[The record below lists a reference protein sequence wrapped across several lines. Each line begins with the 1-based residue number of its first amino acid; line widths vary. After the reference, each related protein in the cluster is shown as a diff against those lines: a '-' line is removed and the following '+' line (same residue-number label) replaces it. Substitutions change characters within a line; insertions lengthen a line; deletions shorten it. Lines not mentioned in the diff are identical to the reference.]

1 MFSQPEQCVFANQ
14 KNTNRVSQCE
24 KKKRESGRER
34 KRERERGNRIG
45 IRMRF
50 GFRFWFGFRFGNRV
64 LFVAMRN
71 IEAANEKM
79 RLVCVNFLL

>member
-1 MFSQPEQCVFANQ
+1 
-14 KNTNRVSQCE
+14 
-24 KKKRESGRER
+24 
-34 KRERERGNRIG
+34 
-45 IRMRF
+45 MRF

-79 RLVCVNFLL
+79 RVVCVNFLL